1 MERHGLSLPARQR
14 HSENRRQRTGGRA
27 RQGVLGAIVA
37 LAFCSW
43 IVVVQQETP
52 ELDASIA
59 RDSLVVLDDM
69 LAAPSGEHR

>member
-1 MERHGLSLPARQR
+1 M
-14 HSENRRQRTGGRA
+14 
-27 RQGVLGAIVA
+27 LGAIVA